1 VDAPC
6 LCDGID
12 LFLWGVWV
20 EVGVGAVA
28 VLSRIG
34 GTAPSV
40 HGSLVAVLVARGCT
54 GVEGAVMMKHW
65 GQMREAGERKKGHT
79 ADTGEIE
86 AVDDICMLRRL
97 FSPGSGHGVV

>member
-1 VDAPC
+1 M
-6 LCDGID
+6 
-12 LFLWGVWV
+12 

-34 GTAPSV
+34 GTAPSI
-40 HGSLVAVLVARGCT
+40 HGSLVAVLVARGGT
-54 GVEGAVMMKHW
+54 GVEGTVMMEHW
-65 GQMREAGERKKGHT
+65 GWMREAGREKKEHT

-97 FSPGSGHGVV
+97 FSPGSGHGIV